1 MSYLVFTDGA
11 SRGNPGAAA
20 VGAFG
25 FDYLGSEL
33 PTLAQYKNQDFKPD
47 FTISESIGTKTNNE
61 AEYLALIKALET
73 LKKMKKNQAEF
84 RLDSKLIVEQ
94 MIGNYKVKHS
104 NLKPLFIQAQN
115 LCKGNQ
121 YKFKHVPRAQ
131 NVIADFLANRAY

>member
-25 FDYLGSEL
+25 FDHLGGKM
-33 PTLAQYKNQDFKPD
+33 PTLAQYKDQDFKPD

-61 AEYLALIKALET
+61 AEYLALIKALEI

-84 RLDSKLIVEQ
+84 HLDSKLIVEQ

-115 LCKGNQ
+115 LCEGNQ
-121 YKFKHVPRAQ
+121 YKFKHVPRVQ
-131 NVIADFLANRAY
+131 NAIADFLANQAY

>member
-25 FDYLGSEL
+25 FDHLGGKM
-33 PTLAQYKNQDFKPD
+33 PTLAQYKDQDFKPD

-61 AEYLALIKALET
+61 AEYLALIKALEI

-115 LCKGNQ
+115 LCEGNQ
-121 YKFKHVPRAQ
+121 YKFKHVLRAQ
-131 NVIADFLANRAY
+131 NAIADFLANQAY